1 MGAPIRL
8 ARRGFVRCALRGGV
22 VVGISLFP
30 VRIFFF
36 VKKGLWGGGG
46 RKVYV
51 PPYSKLQQ
59 AASLGVVA
67 CPQDLF
73 DRIFTLDELNK
84 QILL

>member
-30 VRIFFF
+30 VRIFFCEERF
-36 VKKGLWGGGG
+36 MGGG